1 MASWQQTLLNKVA
14 LEEQFSYL
22 IHDPDNLCSEPVIQQ
37 AMQNSPAVM
46 VNYEDP
52 IALRLSY
59 EQWREACDS
68 GTHSAF
74 ILIYNRNVDEHLP
87 WDIEQ
92 SSRELDFHV
101 SNIIAEVDVSVLREL
116 PSTLYDG
123 IRSSI
128 DIYKP
133 GSMNE
138 QASLSFVLRHIYKI
152 APEIIQT
159 DVDLVRLLIRKHY
172 LSMTMPGSVEEHLIT
187 MLKLNTDF
195 KQWPLDRLVKDK
207 IVFFEFLQTQWL
219 LYLQAE
225 TGVKNE
231 LIIPLNDHDI
241 RVFINNLFA
250 EGYLAPVVFDG
261 LPDEHWAH
269 IGIVSDSGNVSLEQ
283 FKRLQE
289 VVNERFQ
296 KLSDQKAIRS
306 ADWGVISQDV
316 GRLKAISY
324 DLITELTDE
333 QKSDLATLDSS
344 IETLFSD
351 WMQSHYSSLL
361 NQPAIK
367 TPVILHKVTPWL
379 KQTFVDQSKR
389 VCLLVLDGMGFQQW
403 ALVKQHIQEH
413 SELRIQDGYCFAW
426 VPTIT
431 SVSRQA
437 LFAGKAPYYFADD
450 LLSTAKEGKHWV
462 AFWKEAGLQDRQIG
476 YQKTLEKLDET
487 DFSKTV
493 DNRRV
498 KALGAVINFIDDQ
511 MHGIKDIGM
520 AGLNSTVKTWLH
532 KWSLAEKLE
541 QMIQAGFDVVITA
554 DHGSQECVG
563 SGRISDGSNA
573 ETRGERVRLYNHDH
587 LRAKAAADYNEAVI
601 EWPPAKSALPADTF
615 PMLSNSQS
623 AFVQKGR
630 NIIGHGGIS
639 LHEVVVPLAVITG
652 NENS

>member
-1 MASWQQTLLNKVA
+1 MASWQQSLLNKLT

-37 AMQNSPAVM
+37 AIQSSPAVM

-52 IALRLSY
+52 VALRLSY
-59 EQWREACDS
+59 EQWREACAS

-74 ILIYNRNVDEHLP
+74 LLIYNKNIDEHLP

-92 SSRELDFHV
+92 NSKPLDFHV
-101 SNIIAEVDVSVLREL
+101 SNVIAEVDASVLREL

-123 IRSSI
+123 IRFSI
-128 DIYKP
+128 DTYKP
-133 GSMNE
+133 GTMNE

-152 APEIIQT
+152 APEVIQT

-172 LSMTMPGSVEEHLIT
+172 LSMTMPGSVEEHLIA
-187 MLKLNTDF
+187 MLRLNKDF
-195 KQWPLDRLVKDK
+195 QHWPLDKLIKDK
-207 IVFFEFLQTQWL
+207 IAFFGYLQAQWL

-225 TGVKNE
+225 TGVEND
-231 LIIPLNDHDI
+231 LVVPFNDHDI

-250 EGYLAPVVFDG
+250 EGYLVPVAFEG
-261 LPDEHWAH
+261 LPDEHWAQ
-269 IGIVSDSGNVSLEQ
+269 IGIVSETGSTSLEQ

-289 VVNERFQ
+289 VVAERFS
-296 KLSDQKAIRS
+296 KLSSQDLIRS
-306 ADWGVISQDV
+306 ADWGAIGQDM
-316 GRLKAISY
+316 GRLKALSY
-324 DLITELTDE
+324 DLIADLTDE
-333 QKSDLATLDSS
+333 QKSGLAVLDSK
-344 IETLFSD
+344 IEELFSE
-351 WMQSHYSSLL
+351 WIQNHYSSLL
-361 NQPAIK
+361 NQPSIK

-379 KQTFVDQSKR
+379 KQTFVDKSRR
-389 VCLLVLDGMGFQQW
+389 VCLLVMDGMGFQQW
-403 ALVKQHIQEH
+403 ALVKQHIQE
-413 SELRIQDGYCFAW
+413 SSDLRVQDGYCFAW

-437 LFAGKAPYYFADD
+437 LFAGKAPFYFAND
-450 LLSTAKEGKHWV
+450 LLSTTNEGKHWA
-462 AFWKEAGLQDRQIG
+462 AFWKEAGLQDKQIG
-476 YQKTLEKLDET
+476 YQKTLEKLNET
-487 DFSKTV
+487 GYSKAV

-511 MHGIKDIGM
+511 MHGITDIGM
-520 AGLNSTVKTWLH
+520 AGLNATVKTWLH
-532 KWSLAEKLE
+532 QWSLVEKLE
-541 QMIQAGFDVVITA
+541 QMVRSGFDVVITA

-563 SGRISDGSNA
+563 SGRISDGANA
-573 ETRGERVRLYNHDH
+573 ETKGERVRLYNHDH
-587 LRAKAAADYNEAVI
+587 LRAKAAAGYDEAVI

-623 AFVQKGR
+623 AFIQKGR